1 MAKTGEELFAERTAR
16 VDAAVQL
23 QVPDQVP
30 IMLFFNFFACRYAGI
45 TYEDAFYDLDKWLAA
60 NQKAIVDFEPDLYFQ
75 PNAAVFTSGK
85 VHEILGNTQIKW
97 PGHGLGPNLTFQFVE
112 GEYMKA
118 EEYDA
123 FLDDPSDFSVRT
135 YLPRIFTALEGLSA
149 LPPLKFM
156 LVGYAGAPMMCGIMS
171 LPPVADAFRAL
182 NEASLE
188 SLRWTAGYMEFD
200 NRMASMGYPVSTSA
214 ITLAPF
220 DVVSDFM
227 RGMRGAMLDMYRCPD
242 KLTAAQEK
250 LLPTLIESAVTQAQ
264 MGKNNRVFIPLHR
277 GADGF
282 MSLEQFETFYW
293 PGLKALIL
301 KLIDAGLTPCPLFE
315 GHYDRR
321 LEYLREL
328 PAGKVV
334 GMFDRTDLFRA
345 KEIIG
350 DTMCIL
356 GGMPLSLLQTGTPEQ
371 VREHT
376 RKVIEGVGR
385 DGGFIMGSNTILDE
399 AKPELVRAWVDATRE
414 YGRYG

>member
-1 MAKTGEELFAERTAR
+1 MAKTEEELFAERSQR
-16 VDAAVQL
+16 VDDAAQL
-23 QVPDQVP
+23 KVPDRVP
-30 IMLFFNFFACRYAGI
+30 ILLFFNFFAARYAGI
-45 TYEDAFYDLDKWLAA
+45 TYEEAFYNQDKWLAA
-60 NQKAIVDFEPDLYFQ
+60 NEKCIVDYEPDLYFQ
-75 PNAAVFTSGK
+75 PSAAIFTSGK

-97 PGHGLGPNLTFQFVE
+97 PGHGLGPNITFQFVE

-123 FLDDPSDFSVRT
+123 FLDDPSDFSIRT

-149 LPPLKFM
+149 LPPFKFM
-156 LVGYAGAPMMCGIMS
+156 LIGYAGAPMMSGIIA
-171 LPPVADAFRAL
+171 LPPIADALRAL

-188 SLRWTAGYMEFD
+188 SIRWTAGYMEFD
-200 NRMASMGYPVSTSA
+200 NKMAAMGFPVSTAA

-227 RGMRGAMLDMYRCPD
+227 RGMRGTMLDMYRCPD
-242 KLTAAQEK
+242 KLMATQEK
-250 LLPTLIESAVTQAQ
+250 ILPTLIGAAVQQAQ
-264 MGKNNRVFIPLHR
+264 LGNNKRIFIPLHR

-293 PGLKALIL
+293 PGLKALMMG
-301 KLIDAGLTPCPLFE
+301 LIDAGLTPCPFFE
-315 GHYDRR
+315 GHYDQR
-321 LEYLREL
+321 LEYLKEL

-371 VREHT
+371 VKEHT
-376 RKVIEGVGR
+376 RKVIDEVGK

-399 AKPELVRAWVDATRE
+399 AKPELLRAWVDATME
-414 YGRYG
+414 YGQYS